1 MTTQGKEK
9 ATIPPGVWQT
19 IAAGFDL
26 TAKHLWLVLLPALL
40 DSFYW
45 LGPRL
50 SMRPLVERY
59 VALLPADPAIADIT
73 AQFLTLA
80 PRTNLFTSLSV
91 PLLGLPALMVGAAPL
106 QTPLPTQVFELESL
120 GLWLVLFLLFSVV
133 GVLLTAV
140 YFSLIAQ
147 EVGRQLGNTPR
158 LPLVTLFGQMLRL
171 WVQLLGLT
179 LLLLVLAVLVYVPL
193 LPLSLL
199 LGLFSVMLA
208 ALVLMTGP
216 VLILWLIIYLFF
228 APHGLALHGRSLFQA
243 VTESL
248 YLVRAHLFS
257 VVGLM
262 MILFLGRNILATLL
276 LLADDGSWLTLASIL
291 GHAFIMTSL
300 VAATFI
306 YYRDRYPAGNLLAE

>member
-1 MTTQGKEK
+1 MRTHGKENS
-9 ATIPPGVWQT
+9 TSPPGVWQT

-26 TAKHLWLVLLPALL
+26 TAKHFWLILLPVLL

-50 SMRPLVERY
+50 SVRPLVERF
-59 VALLPADPAIADIT
+59 VTLLPADPAVAEITEQLIA
-73 AQFLTLA
+73 LA

-91 PLLGLPALMVGAAPL
+91 PVLGLPALMVGAAPPE
-106 QTPLPTQVFELESL
+106 TPLPTRVFELESL
-120 GLWLVLFLLFSVV
+120 GLWLALFLLFSVV
-133 GVLLTAV
+133 GLLLTAV

-147 EVGRQLGNTPR
+147 EVGRQPGNTSR
-158 LPLVTLFGQMLRL
+158 LPLAMLLGRMIGL
-171 WVQLLGLT
+171 WGKLLGLT
-179 LLLLVLAVLVYVPL
+179 LLVIALAVMVYVPL

-199 LGLFSVMLA
+199 FGLFSALLA
-208 ALVLMTGP
+208 AFVLMAGP

-228 APHGLALHGRSLFQA
+228 APHGLALNGRSLLQSA
-243 VTESL
+243 TESI

-262 MILFLGRNILATLL
+262 MILFLGRNILATIL
-276 LLADDGSWLTLASIL
+276 LLADDGSWLTLASIF
-291 GHAFIMTSL
+291 GHAFVMTSL

-306 YYRDRYPAGNLLAE
+306 YYRDRYSVSLVVE